1 MIMGEAA
8 IVGKMRFDLGLEQF
22 GASDLSTPHS
32 RLPVVEY
39 SVSTGTGADQ
49 MDLLWHDQRTLAAS
63 ASEELDLA
71 DGTLVD
77 SFGVACQF
85 AEVRMICIVASS
97 DNDAAN
103 DIVVGGTVTHE
114 WLGWLTAA
122 GDKITLPTGA
132 ASINYSPSD
141 GGWPVTSGSS
151 DTLQIA
157 NSAGTNS
164 VTYDIYIG
172 GTSA

>member
-1 MIMGEAA
+1 MGAA
-8 IVGKMRFDLGLEQF
+8 SIAGKIRLDLGLEQF
-22 GASDLSTPHS
+22 GASDLATPHE
-32 RLPVVEY
+32 RLPVVEFD
-39 SVSTGTGADQ
+39 VTTGTGADQ
-49 MDLLWHDQRTLAAS
+49 MDLLWHDQRTLTAS

-71 DGTLVD
+71 DGTLVN
-77 SFGVACQF
+77 SFGVASAF
-85 AEVRMICIVASS
+85 AEVRMICIIASS

-122 GDKITLPTGA
+122 GDKITLSTGA

-141 GGWPVTSGSS
+141 GGWPVASGSS